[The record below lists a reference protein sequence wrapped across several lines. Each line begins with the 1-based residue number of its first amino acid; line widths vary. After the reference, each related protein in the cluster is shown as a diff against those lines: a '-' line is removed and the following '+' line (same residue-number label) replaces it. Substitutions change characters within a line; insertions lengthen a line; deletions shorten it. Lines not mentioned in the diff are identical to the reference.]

1 MIKINI
7 EVTSKNNF
15 VKDLCLIKAFKLT
28 QNLQAEVMT
37 LRDIVSR

>member
-15 VKDLCLIKAFKLT
+15 VKDLRLNKAFKLT